1 MIIIGLDNMDLIE
14 KIEPIL
20 IFAAIILGLSLN
32 NITFLQQIS
41 PSLITIFLA
50 LMLFTLFLDIPISD
64 IKNSFSNVKFTST
77 TLLINFLW
85 TPLFGYFLGNLFLK
99 GNLDLFIGFVML
111 ILTPCTDWYLV
122 FTKMSKGNMPLSLS
136 LLPINLILQLI
147 LLPVY
152 LLIFF
157 SSSNTIELTDLA
169 NSLITFI
176 VIPFVMSLIVKYI
189 LNNNPAKDKITSQL
203 SKLQTLFLCIAI
215 FGLFNTESNVLLSN
229 LDSIGIL
236 FIPVI
241 LFFIINFLV
250 DYVVARKM
258 KFSYED
264 YASLTLTTLARN
276 SPLALAIAISSFP
289 HNELIA
295 IALVIGPL
303 IELPVLYIVSRILLK
318 IRKTY
323 AEGLNLEG

>member
-1 MIIIGLDNMDLIE
+1 MDLMD
-14 KIEPIL
+14 KLEPVL
-20 IFAAIILGLSLN
+20 IFTAIILGLLLN
-32 NITFLQQIS
+32 NISFLQKIS

-64 IKNSFSNVKFTST
+64 IKNSFSNVNFTFTS
-77 TLLINFLW
+77 LLINFLW
-85 TPLFGYFLGNLFLK
+85 TPLFGYFLGNLFLN
-99 GNLDLFIGFVML
+99 GNVDLFIGFVML

-122 FTKMSKGNMPLSLS
+122 FTKMSKGNVPLSLS
-136 LLPINLILQLI
+136 ILPINLILQLI
-147 LLPVY
+147 LLPAY

-157 SSSNTIELTDLA
+157 SNTNTIGLSDLA

-176 VIPFVMSLIVKYI
+176 VLPFVMSLIVKYI
-189 LNNNPAKDKITSQL
+189 LKKNPIKDKITSCF
-203 SKLQTLFLCIAI
+203 SKLQTIFLCIAI
-215 FGLFNTESNVLLSN
+215 FGLFNTESKILLSN

-241 LFFIINFLV
+241 IFFIINFLV
-250 DYVVARKM
+250 DYAVARKM

-303 IELPVLYIVSRILLK
+303 IELPVLYVVSKILLK
-318 IRKTY
+318 IRKNY
-323 AEGLNLEG
+323 DGRLNLER

>member
-1 MIIIGLDNMDLIE
+1 MDLMD
-14 KIEPIL
+14 KLEPIL
-20 IFAAIILGLSLN
+20 IFMAIISGLLLKDIS
-32 NITFLQQIS
+32 FLQQIS

-64 IKNSFSNVKFTST
+64 LKNSFSNTEFTFTS
-77 TLLINFLW
+77 LLINFLW
-85 TPLFGYFLGNLFLK
+85 TPLLGYFLGKLFLN

-136 LLPINLILQLI
+136 ILPINLVLQLI

-157 SSSNTIELTDLA
+157 SSSNTIELMDLA
-169 NSLITFI
+169 NSLLTFI
-176 VIPFVMSLIVKYI
+176 VVPFVMSLIVKYI
-189 LNNNPAKDKITSQL
+189 LNKNPIKDKITSFFGN
-203 SKLQTLFLCIAI
+203 LQTIFLCIAI
-215 FGLFNTESNVLLSN
+215 FGLFNTKSTVLLNN

-236 FIPVI
+236 FVPVI

-250 DYVVARKM
+250 DYIVARKM
-258 KFSYED
+258 KFTYEN

-303 IELPVLYIVSRILLK
+303 IELPVLYIVSRILLR
-318 IRKTY
+318 IRKNYKGVET
-323 AEGLNLEG
+323 